1 MARSL
6 AVIISA
12 KLLKLSKG
20 RIKLV
25 RQERPAKI
33 GELPIRETK
42 PERAVNNI
50 TFAFLILRLAGA
62 EMQRSRK
69 RWQVHESFI
78 GFSLGGSIPQ
88 HRTNG

>member
-42 PERAVNNI
+42 PVRGLI
-50 TFAFLILRLAGA
+50 TFHEFIISLKACRCRDAAQPKAVAGA
-62 EMQRSRK
+62 RE
-69 RWQVHESFI
+69 FI
-78 GFSLGGSIPQ
+78 GFRSAVRFRNTAHG
-88 HRTNG
+88 